1 MTFSLHRLV
10 GLYLVALAILLTAC
24 DTVPPEGE
32 LSNDL
37 QTLIEREFAND
48 LFDVDSI
55 EHRETYAVLLSSET
69 ELVPFTAE
77 LRLLRNYDFGNWQ
90 QANVAALLHVLGAQP
105 EKTIGI
111 KPNGNKVGDI
121 IKISGEVIYARD
133 NGKWKI
139 LSGAPQISTADTEA
153 PQSSISSF
161 EQAWTA
167 IREAVISL
175 GNPLR
180 RSIYEQRATMND
192 GPTPEQIGFWQRP
205 WNATRGLIVSLGNPL
220 RRSIYDE
227 IEPEKGDSPI
237 RPYRPSQGLTLAS
250 GPEHSTYWKF
260 AEAVRSGTAGDFINI
275 STTSSSESIGMLRDG
290 KARAVIIQSNEA
302 AFAASATGPFEL
314 IGASPNLRALASLF
328 PKPIHVLVLVDST
341 VASVSDLVDKVVAI
355 GATGLLSQ
363 TEARD
368 VLRAHRVPFSNLA
381 KNSLTLP
388 LEDALAALASK
399 EVEAVILTADEP
411 SSSVRNFMA
420 KNNARI
426 ISLDG
431 DAIALM
437 TSGESNYVAL
447 TIPARTY
454 PGQRQP
460 VSTIGITAMLV
471 SSTTVSSQEILYILD
486 KIMNGLEY
494 TRLGSAAG
502 AMVSTKTALIGV
514 TLPLHSGAQYF
525 LNTPVIK
532 SDD

>member
-1 MTFSLHRLV
+1 
-10 GLYLVALAILLTAC
+10 
-24 DTVPPEGE
+24 
-32 LSNDL
+32 
-37 QTLIEREFAND
+37 
-48 LFDVDSI
+48 
-55 EHRETYAVLLSSET
+55 
-69 ELVPFTAE
+69 
-77 LRLLRNYDFGNWQ
+77 
-90 QANVAALLHVLGAQP
+90 
-105 EKTIGI
+105 
-111 KPNGNKVGDI
+111 
-121 IKISGEVIYARD
+121 
-133 NGKWKI
+133 
-139 LSGAPQISTADTEA
+139 
-153 PQSSISSF
+153 
-161 EQAWTA
+161 
-167 IREAVISL
+167 
-175 GNPLR
+175 
-180 RSIYEQRATMND
+180 
-192 GPTPEQIGFWQRP
+192 
-205 WNATRGLIVSLGNPL
+205 
-220 RRSIYDE
+220 
-227 IEPEKGDSPI
+227 
-237 RPYRPSQGLTLAS
+237 
-250 GPEHSTYWKF
+250 
-260 AEAVRSGTAGDFINI
+260 
-275 STTSSSESIGMLRDG
+275 
-290 KARAVIIQSNEA
+290 
-302 AFAASATGPFEL
+302 

-399 EVEAVILTADEP
+399 EVEAVILTADKP